1 MFNITTPPNG
11 TPSKIE
17 GELCFGRSCP
27 LWPGHSSLDVERK
40 DGLVYLP
47 LYMTGLL

>member
-27 LWPGHSSLDVERK
+27 LWSLLMAFFHKEF
-40 DGLVYLP
+40 
-47 LYMTGLL
+47 